1 MANSEQDVSSTVRDV
16 TSAAKRNID
25 QSADFAVS
33 AFDDVQSVGAEFKRA
48 IDKSMK
54 KEPYTTLAMAAAAG
68 FVLGALWRA

>member
-1 MANSEQDVSSTVRDV
+1 MAAQQDVSSTVRGA
-16 TSAAKRNID
+16 TSVAKRNID
-25 QSADFAVS
+25 QTADYAVS

-48 IDKSMK
+48 INKSMK

>member
-1 MANSEQDVSSTVRDV
+1 MAAQQDVSSTVRDA

-25 QSADFAVS
+25 QTADYAVS
-33 AFDDVQSVGAEFKRA
+33 VIDDFQSIGSEFKRA
-48 IDKSMK
+48 VNKSMK

>member
-1 MANSEQDVSSTVRDV
+1 MATTEQDVSSTVRQA

-33 AFDDVQSVGAEFKRA
+33 VLDDVQSVGSELKRA
-48 IDKSMK
+48 VNKSMK
-54 KEPYTTLAMAAAAG
+54 NEPYTTLAMAAAAG